1 MKATT
6 PQDPAAAGVDAYTAS
21 WVDEY
26 RYRRLFPM
34 THHAYLAEPVHAVRW
49 MLEIHQLIEQIK
61 AEKQRGSAG
70 G

>member
-6 PQDPAAAGVDAYTAS
+6 PQDTVAAGVDAYTAS

-34 THHAYLAEPVHAVRW
+34 THHAYMAEPVHAVRW
-49 MLEIHQLIEQIK
+49 MLEIHQLIEQVK
-61 AEKQRGSAG
+61 QEKRGPAG